1 VLELAMDSRVT
12 HPTKEQVR
20 AYMLARE
27 HEHRPPPP
35 PEEIRRQL
43 GWRLAP
49 PDPTC
54 GLLGMYLLPATLG
67 QLAAQAALRWMLVPL
82 RAQLGIDSV
91 PKKSLPH

>member
-49 PDPTC
+49 PDPPC
-54 GLLGMYLLPATLG
+54 ALLGMCLLPATLG
-67 QLAAQAALRWMLVPL
+67 QLAAQAALGWMLVPL
-82 RAQLGIDSV
+82 RAQLGMD
-91 PKKSLPH
+91 SLPGETLPH